1 VDNTHTNREK
11 LIEEVIETWTE
22 EEVYKY
28 AKQQLYKEYKEFP
41 DLFEEDWESVFPSEE
56 DE

>member
-1 VDNTHTNREK
+1 MDNTHTNREK

-22 EEVYKY
+22 EEVYEY
-28 AKQQLYKEYKEFP
+28 AKEKLYKEYKEFP
-41 DLFEEDWESVFPSEE
+41 NLFEEDWESMFPSE